1 MGIQL
6 ITGRD
11 FTDRDTAAAAPVAIV
26 DETLVR
32 RVFHDADPLGKRV
45 AFEMRGMHGEDA
57 QPIWREVVGV
67 VRHVRHYGLATE
79 PPFVQLY
86 TPFEQLPIYME
97 TRRPAMALAVRT
109 TLDPESLAGSIR
121 RELAAVDRDI
131 PLYGLQ
137 TMDAYLSQNTE
148 QQRLSVVLLAGFSG
162 LALLLAV
169 VGIYGVLSYTVSQRT
184 QEIGIRLTLGAT
196 RRDVLA
202 LVVGDGMRLA
212 MVGIVI
218 GLVASYGV
226 TDLMK
231 ALLFEV
237 SPHDPAIFAGLAALM
252 AVVALVAST
261 LPGLR
266 ATRVSPIDALRQE

>member
-1 MGIQL
+1 L
-6 ITGRD
+6 LARTN
-11 FTDRDTAAAAPVAIV
+11 V
-26 DETLVR
+26 
-32 RVFHDADPLGKRV
+32 DPLS
-45 AFEMRGMHGEDA
+45 
-57 QPIWREVVGV
+57 
-67 VRHVRHYGLATE
+67 LAS
-79 PPFVQLY
+79 
-86 TPFEQLPIYME
+86 
-97 TRRPAMALAVRT
+97 AVRQT
-109 TLDPESLAGSIR
+109 VLSIDPALPLQQARSVEEILDASLAR
-121 RELAAVDRDI
+121 RRFTL
-131 PLYGLQ
+131 
-137 TMDAYLSQNTE
+137 N
-148 QQRLSVVLLAGFSG
+148 LLGVSAL
-162 LALLLAV
+162 LALLLAA

-212 MVGIVI
+212 LVGIVI

-237 SPHDPAIFAGLAALM
+237 SPHDPTTFVGLAALLI
-252 AVVALVAST
+252 VVALVAST